1 MTQEQL
7 EAAKEARRAYD
18 RAWYAKNKAKVRQ
31 RQLEHWAKKA
41 QQGNSAHGESVE
53 QAQRELLSELQAL
66 PLPEEGVKSLL
77 RLAMQAMEMFP
88 ADNCGQSRTL

>member
-31 RQLEHWAKKA
+31 RKLEHWAKKA
-41 QQGNSAHGESVE
+41 KQDSNSHRECVE
-53 QAQRELLSELQAL
+53 QAQKELLSRLQTL
-66 PLPEEGVKSLL
+66 PLPKEEIKSLL
-77 RLAMQAMEMFP
+77 RLAMQAFEMFP